1 MTTANTSNNN
11 AFATAEAA
19 NTINNA
25 ATVMNDSNTVKTSR
39 THSVSA
45 LVIANAVMWA
55 VFFLS
60 IWAGNK
66 HESLALFNVA
76 TVLYCVLSVTS
87 LSGVMTGRK
96 VVSSDHAVLSFIGQ
110 ALTKGFGIVALN
122 IAGAVLID
130 LLWHQN
136 MRTLNIFAM
145 LGGLALPFL
154 LWGLNLKL
162 MLHRVSILKTILWVV
177 EGVALIVAIAL

>member
-1 MTTANTSNNN
+1 MTVNTSNNN

-19 NTINNA
+19 NTISNA
-25 ATVMNDSNTVKTSR
+25 ATVMNDSTGKTCR
-39 THSVSA
+39 THSTTGLTV
-45 LVIANAVMWA
+45 ANMVMWA
-55 VFFLS
+55 LFFLS

-162 MLHRVSILKTILWVV
+162 MLHRVSIIKTILWVV
-177 EGVALIVAIAL
+177 EGVALIAAIAL